1 MGTIVVK
8 IGGVASDNLDLA
20 FFSQIHYWQKQGKKV
35 VIVHGGGYYISEMM
49 TRLGQEVVIKNGL
62 RVTDAA
68 TLEITR
74 MVLLGQVQPLVT
86 TKFLAEG
93 FHALGLS
100 AGSDQ
105 LILGE
110 AINENE
116 LGFVGQVTKVNRE
129 LLEILLEKDHI
140 PVIAPLGITAAGQWL
155 NINADEVAC
164 KVAATLQAEALY
176 LLTDV
181 PGIKQQGSWLKK
193 VSLAAVDQLVKEEI
207 VTGGMLPKLNSAKE
221 ALLAGVTSVVINNG
235 ITAGGTQLFA
245 EEYAVEA

>member
-1 MGTIVVK
+1 
-8 IGGVASDNLDLA
+8 
-20 FFSQIHYWQKQGKKV
+20 
-35 VIVHGGGYYISEMM
+35 
-49 TRLGQEVVIKNGL
+49 
-62 RVTDAA
+62 
-68 TLEITR
+68 
-74 MVLLGQVQPLVT
+74 
-86 TKFLAEG
+86 
-93 FHALGLS
+93 
-100 AGSDQ
+100 SDQ

-116 LGFVGQVTKVNRE
+116 LGFVGQVTKVNRD

-140 PVIAPLGITAAGQWL
+140 PVIAPLGITETGQWL

-245 EEYAVEA
+245 EEYAV